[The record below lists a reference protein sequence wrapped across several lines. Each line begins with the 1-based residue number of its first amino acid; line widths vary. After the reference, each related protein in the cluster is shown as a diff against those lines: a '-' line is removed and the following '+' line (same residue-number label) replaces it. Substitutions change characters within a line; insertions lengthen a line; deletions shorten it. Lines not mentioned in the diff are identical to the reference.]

1 MGEIQVSEFREHEKF
16 VKEDSSDMD
25 EFLDLADIDNFEE
38 SSSLPFWQTE
48 KESLINQ
55 LAESSNDVSTFRVL
69 CFTRGG
75 LLRDDLR
82 LKLWP
87 KILNRN
93 NTTQE
98 LRTSDDIETIEKHQY
113 YNQVVMDVRRI
124 LKRFPP
130 GINES
135 IQADLQIKVTHL
147 IVRVLIK
154 NQELHY
160 YQGFHDIAITLLLV
174 LGEEI
179 SLDVLCCLSRS
190 HFDLYMGP
198 NMEPTMKILNLVY
211 VLIRIKNP
219 ALYDYL
225 MRAEL
230 GTIFCLPWTITW
242 FGHVLNTYET
252 VVRLFDVFICTHP
265 WTSIY
270 LSAIIV
276 LHRADEI
283 FKTPCEMPLLH
294 HMLSNVPEDL
304 PFDLLLIETR
314 KLMEAHPPDVIEKDV
329 EKMHNENLRRAQEE
343 EEELRKRVKLR
354 KAMPAANRRSPV
366 KLWAF
371 YWNSLRRPLRAPS
384 FKVVALS
391 ISVATMAW
399 FFNYMKPS
407 LDAIGI

>member
-130 GINES
+130 G
-135 IQADLQIKVTHL
+135 
-147 IVRVLIK
+147 
-154 NQELHY
+154 
-160 YQGFHDIAITLLLV
+160 
-174 LGEEI
+174 
-179 SLDVLCCLSRS
+179 
-190 HFDLYMGP
+190 M
-198 NMEPTMKILNLVY
+198 
-211 VLIRIKNP
+211 
-219 ALYDYL
+219 
-225 MRAEL
+225 
-230 GTIFCLPWTITW
+230 
-242 FGHVLNTYET
+242 
-252 VVRLFDVFICTHP
+252 FI
-265 WTSIY
+265 
-270 LSAIIV
+270 
-276 LHRADEI
+276 D
-283 FKTPCEMPLLH
+283 
-294 HMLSNVPEDL
+294 
-304 PFDLLLIETR
+304 
-314 KLMEAHPPDVIEKDV
+314 
-329 EKMHNENLRRAQEE
+329 
-343 EEELRKRVKLR
+343 
-354 KAMPAANRRSPV
+354 
-366 KLWAF
+366 
-371 YWNSLRRPLRAPS
+371 
-384 FKVVALS
+384 
-391 ISVATMAW
+391 
-399 FFNYMKPS
+399 
-407 LDAIGI
+407 